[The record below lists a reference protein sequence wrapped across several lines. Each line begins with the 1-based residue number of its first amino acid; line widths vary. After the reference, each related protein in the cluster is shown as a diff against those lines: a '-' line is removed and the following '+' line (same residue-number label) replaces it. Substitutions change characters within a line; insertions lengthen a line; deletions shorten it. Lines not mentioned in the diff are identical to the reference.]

1 MNQVQLISNIRH
13 ISHNHLKHIH
23 TDSGNLL
30 NLNPDSV
37 EKDKSFFFLFRREEW
52 EIAPVERTFKN
63 TLYVPRTSHARN
75 FLIT

>member
-37 EKDKSFFFLFRREEW
+37 EKDKSFLFLLWKKEW
-52 EIAPVERTFKN
+52 ERLPQ
-63 TLYVPRTSHARN
+63 
-75 FLIT
+75 